1 MLCIDDMREELQNLS
16 LQFQDHFKVIPC
28 SRRAEAL
35 PLIQKEHPQAV
46 ILDIHLNGEDGFDIL
61 DDIQRLPSPP
71 PVLMLSAY
79 ADPIMVVRALQNG
92 ARDFVA
98 KPYSFA
104 LLRRRVDMMIQDER
118 RSKTA
123 RKAPGHAEGG
133 AAPVLAGSSQAM
145 RRLREEISS
154 YATSAMPVL
163 LLGESG
169 TGKDLAARAIHAASP
184 RASGPYVVRNIASIP
199 ETLVA
204 SELFGC
210 TAGAYTDAREQKGC
224 FVLSDK
230 GSLFLDEIGDAPRAI
245 QASILRVIED
255 GLVRPLGSGEVYQT
269 DCRLISATNQN
280 LEKLIAEGRF
290 REDLL
295 YRIEGL
301 TIKIP
306 SLRSHSEDIPELVSC
321 FLKLPHE
328 DAPVFLSREISEEAL
343 ALLMEHSWPGNIR
356 QLKNCVHRAQLLA
369 HGAVIQSRHIILGQR

>member
-1 MLCIDDMREELQNLS
+1 MLCIDDIREELQNLS
-16 LQFQDHFKVIPC
+16 LQFQDHFRVLSC
-28 SRRAEAL
+28 SGREEAL
-35 PLIQKEHPQAV
+35 LLIQKEHPQVV

-61 DDIQRLPSPP
+61 TDIQSLPAPP

-104 LLRRRVDMMIQDER
+104 LLRRRVDIIIQDER
-118 RSKTA
+118 RSRA
-123 RKAPGHAEGG
+123 APKPPENTGSAG
-133 AAPVLAGSSQAM
+133 APVLAGSSPLM
-145 RRLREEISS
+145 RRLREEIAS
-154 YATSAMPVL
+154 YAISSMPVL

-169 TGKDLAARAIHAASP
+169 TGKDLAARAIHAAS
-184 RASGPYVVRNIASIP
+184 RRVRGPYVVRNIASIP

-224 FVLSDK
+224 FVLADK
-230 GSLFLDEIGDAPRAI
+230 GSLFIDEIGDAPRAI

-255 GLVRPLGSGEVYQT
+255 GAVRPLGSGEVFQT
-269 DCRLISATNQN
+269 DCRLISATNQD
-280 LEKLIAEGRF
+280 LSRLIAEGRF

-301 TIKIP
+301 TIRIP
-306 SLRSHSEDIPELVSC
+306 SLRSHPEDIPELVSC
-321 FLKLPHE
+321 FLNVPYE
-328 DAPVFLSREISEEAL
+328 DALLSREISEEAL
-343 ALLMEHSWPGNIR
+343 GLLMRQSWPGNIR
-356 QLKNCVHRAQLLA
+356 QLRNCVYRAQLLA
-369 HGAVIQSRHIILGQR
+369 QDGVIQSKHIRL